1 MFPIFGVIDDILI
14 LVASV
19 ILFMVFGPI
28 LKFSDSLKNENPQK
42 DSNRKKNVVEGE
54 YRIIKENKDTD

>member
-14 LVASV
+14 LAASV

-28 LKFSDSLKNENPQK
+28 QKLSDSLKNDNHPKEPN
-42 DSNRKKNVVEGE
+42 SKKNIVEGE